1 MVLPKPVILTLSEFM
16 VPGVKK
22 EISKIISS
30 FPSQL
35 KILEG
40 NKIYVEGGMILLRL
54 DKNSIRNENIM
65 KFEIKYKNEIENKKE
80 SLDIEYSFKKEIIE
94 KFNYFSDIK
103 IETALALFY
112 FAKFNRRFMKICNN
126 ENKKKKYDKNYIQR
140 KEFKEEKDKIKKF
153 VNEHLSSEKSDKLN
167 DELIK
172 EYLENMD
179 KNVDRAVKLYDEKK
193 NKSQ

>member
-1 MVLPKPVILTLSEFM
+1 
-16 VPGVKK
+16 
-22 EISKIISS
+22 
-30 FPSQL
+30 
-35 KILEG
+35 
-40 NKIYVEGGMILLRL
+40 MILLRL

-140 KEFKEEKDKIKKF
+140 KEFKDEKESIKKF

-167 DELIK
+167 DELVK
-172 EYLENMD
+172 EYLDNMEKNAENAI
-179 KNVDRAVKLYDEKK
+179 KFYDEKK
-193 NKSQ
+193 NETQGENKVDYYDDDDYDGF